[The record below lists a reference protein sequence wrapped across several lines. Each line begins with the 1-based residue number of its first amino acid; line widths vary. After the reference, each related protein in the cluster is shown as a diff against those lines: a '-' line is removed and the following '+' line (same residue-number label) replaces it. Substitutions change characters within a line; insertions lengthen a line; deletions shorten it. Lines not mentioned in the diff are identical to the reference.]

1 MKKYIALTA
10 LLAAGSALANAAE
23 YSYFPLVDATT
34 EWTSSANSTG
44 VLTQAAPLIEDGAY
58 SWKTNWGRGF
68 SALDIPNS
76 IVLDSAEDYLTFSY
90 TITTGNTNDGVMTL
104 ALVGTQGAVVTGFS
118 YKTAIKYAVTTDTS
132 KDQYTFSDTTSG
144 AGANW
149 GTVLAGNKMNDS
161 TSGNSSYNIAGTASW
176 NTVSSS
182 FVLSLSLNDA
192 YVATVDLG
200 KTVDFSKLVIT
211 TDGGH
216 QGPSYPTLSNLTIK
230 SNSPIPEPSTFGL
243 LAGLGALALVGTRRR
258 RK

>member
-1 MKKYIALTA
+1 M
-10 LLAAGSALANAAE
+10 
-23 YSYFPLVDATT
+23 
-34 EWTSSANSTG
+34 
-44 VLTQAAPLIEDGAY
+44 
-58 SWKTNWGRGF
+58 
-68 SALDIPNS
+68 DIPNS